1 MSKANIREHL
11 ELVQKAESPAPPITI
26 RSEWVVYHG
35 PRWFVNIKAA
45 EVLVGELE
53 LDPVMT
59 ETTHQ

>member
-1 MSKANIREHL
+1 M
-11 ELVQKAESPAPPITI
+11 VPG
-26 RSEWVVYHG
+26 VYHG

-59 ETTHQ
+59 ETTHQWEKGP